1 MKKSINI
8 KNAPDPVGPY
18 SQAIIHNNIMYASGQ
33 IAIDPKSGLLIN
45 DDVEKE
51 LRQILMNIDALLE
64 AAQISRKNILKC
76 SIFLKNMDDFNVV
89 NKIYANYFDSP
100 FPARETVEVARLPKD
115 VNIEISFIAA
125 IN

>member
-51 LRQILMNIDALLE
+51 FRQILMNIDALLE

-76 SIFLKNMDDFNVV
+76 AIFLKNMDDFNVV
-89 NKIYANYFDSP
+89 NKIYADYFDAP

>member
-33 IAIDPKSGLLIN
+33 IAIDPKSRLLIN

-51 LRQILMNIDALLE
+51 LHQILINIDALLE

-89 NKIYANYFDSP
+89 NKIYADYFDSP

>member
-45 DDVEKE
+45 DDVEQE
-51 LRQILMNIDALLE
+51 LHQILINIDALLE

-89 NKIYANYFDSP
+89 NKIYADYFDSP